1 MVKNII
7 RTLAIA
13 ATYNFIG
20 FWIAKAA
27 IAFRLSTV
35 VLTEFG
41 VKYTIIHGYAAM
53 AICATFLAFLHG
65 WRDDE

>member
-1 MVKNII
+1 MVKNIM
-7 RTLAIA
+7 RTLAIV

-20 FWIAKAA
+20 FWIAKVA

-41 VKYTIIHGYAAM
+41 VKYTIIYGHVVA